1 MLEGSVNAKEAAC
14 EQQLYLWSNRAD
26 CSTGTSVRILWEKVS
41 VQNFPWTWMIQKSP
55 SLTRWSLPVTWN
67 VCQLHPEVAALKN
80 LDQPQPLEQIH
91 ATTPCLVP
99 GDQQINKNW
108 NRIPPWE
115 FFSYD
120 HHVGPY
126 SATAKLIRITNF
138 QAIPGTNHQSTRN
151 WSLHQFCSK
160 NLLQLLILLQF
171 CFMAKLP
178 KTEVC
183 SNFQRPKSALH
194 NLDMLIQ
201 DILKAGRW
209 P

>member
-1 MLEGSVNAKEAAC
+1 MIKQSRLLYWYFSKNSMRESVCTK
-14 EQQLYLWSNRAD
+14 
-26 CSTGTSVRILWEKVS
+26 
-41 VQNFPWTWMIQKSP
+41 FPLNTDD
-55 SLTRWSLPVTWN
+55 
-67 VCQLHPEVAALKN
+67 PEVTIS
-80 LDQPQPLEQIH
+80 DQMVLTCDMKCLPTASRSCCFEEFGP
-91 ATTPCLVP
+91 TSTFGTNPCNNTMLVP

-126 SATAKLIRITNF
+126 SATAKMIRITDF